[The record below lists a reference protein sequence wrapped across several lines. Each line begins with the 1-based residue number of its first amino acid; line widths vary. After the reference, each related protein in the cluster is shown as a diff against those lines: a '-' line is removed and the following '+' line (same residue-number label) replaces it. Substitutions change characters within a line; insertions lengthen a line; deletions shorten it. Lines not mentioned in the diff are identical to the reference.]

1 MRVLPRALL
10 PQTIAWQ
17 IIAFVALCLMLGN
30 AITFVIVSYEFRNE
44 QRSQSPESAA
54 AEITTFA
61 SLLGAAAT
69 QSDYFKLL
77 AQGAAIGIAVQEVP
91 EAQLQAQP
99 SERKSRPGLVTALAE
114 RRAAEKGVTVLSGYQ
129 LPQSDPNAVL
139 FRLPNQRV
147 VAFSLP
153 PTASRRPL
161 FGGPALLT
169 ASIAAAFV
177 LVLCTYV
184 LWSITSPLATFA
196 GAAEAF
202 GRSLKDGPPL
212 RERGPNEIA
221 KLARVL
227 NIMRSRIAS
236 LVQERTSMLVAIGHE
251 LRTPLTRIVLQ
262 AERLPATPAR
272 QTMLNDLTSMG
283 ELLSNMLSYLRS
295 DTATEIRQNVDLP
308 SLVQTVC
315 STFADR
321 GRPISYEGRDH
332 LVYSCRPNRLT
343 RALSSI
349 FENSLEYNSECSV
362 TLDVLPSGDVY
373 IVACPPEAKGL
384 ISQCHTEAL
393 GKPSLSLSL
402 AKDVIESHGGTV
414 EFGIVPPQGL
424 CARIKLSAQPCSVRE
439 LPTIT
444 A

>member
-1 MRVLPRALL
+1 LP
-10 PQTIAWQ
+10 
-17 IIAFVALCLMLGN
+17 
-30 AITFVIVSYEFRNE
+30 
-44 QRSQSPESAA
+44 
-54 AEITTFA
+54 
-61 SLLGAAAT
+61 AT
-69 QSDYFKLL
+69 R
-77 AQGAAIGIAVQEVP
+77 
-91 EAQLQAQP
+91 
-99 SERKSRPGLVTALAE
+99 ERP
-114 RRAAEKGVTVLSGYQ
+114 
-129 LPQSDPNAVL
+129 
-139 FRLPNQRV
+139 
-147 VAFSLP
+147 
-153 PTASRRPL
+153 PL

-169 ASIAAAFV
+169 ASIAAAFL

-184 LWSITSPLATFA
+184 LWSITSPLASFA

-212 RERGPNEIA
+212 REKGPNEIA

-236 LVQERTSMLVAIGHE
+236 LIQERTSMLVAIGHE

-262 AERLPATPAR
+262 AERLPASPAR

-283 ELLSNMLSYLRS
+283 ELLSNMLSYLRGE
-295 DTATEIRQNVDLP
+295 AGTESHQNVDLP
-308 SLVQTVC
+308 SLVQTIC

-362 TLDVLPSGDVY
+362 ALDVLPSGDVY
-373 IVACPPEAKGL
+373 IVVCPPEAKGSL
-384 ISQCHTEAL
+384 SQCHTEAL

-402 AKDVIESHGGTV
+402 AKDIVESHGGTV
-414 EFGIVPPQGL
+414 EFGVVPPQGL

-439 LPTIT
+439 LPPIT
-444 A
+444 DDAEKNGC